1 MSAQHAAS
9 ARESPS
15 IGDNFGFSL
24 ETTIQLVC
32 FRALMKT
39 TDSFASLMEES
50 MASGT
55 SRAKRRLKTGD
66 VVEGTIIQISAD
78 SVFVDVGTPGDAR
91 LPKAELLDDSGELRV
106 KVGDRLKAVVMDAR
120 AEAPLLS
127 AAFGR
132 GNVDLSTLEMAKD
145 SGAPVTGRVS
155 QVVKGGV
162 EVEVA
167 QLRAFCPASQLD
179 TVHIADLEVFV
190 GQSLEFRVLEI
201 RDRGRSVV
209 LSRRSLLEEQRR
221 ELERESLERLKPGM
235 DVEGVVHALQR
246 HGALVDV
253 QGAIGFVHVSELAS
267 HRVERVEDVLKLG
280 DRIQVRVLAIEAS
293 TKGPRIKL
301 SMKALEQRAAPV
313 APPAPEEVLAGTVSR
328 VTNFGVFV
336 HTAKGEGLVPVRE
349 LGLPP
354 GSDHRRAFPAGR
366 EIKVVLLSRDPAS
379 GKMRFSMV
387 GVAGVEERQNYREFS
402 ATGARPDAPSSSFG
416 SLGDLLKGKLPAAKP
431 EPAKAPTK
439 APASNAPRR
448 R

>member
-1 MSAQHAAS
+1 
-9 ARESPS
+9 
-15 IGDNFGFSL
+15 
-24 ETTIQLVC
+24 
-32 FRALMKT
+32 MKT

-50 MASGT
+50 LASGT
-55 SRAKRRLKTGD
+55 SRAKRRLKSGD
-66 VVEGTIIQISAD
+66 VVEGTVIQISAD

-91 LPKAELLDDSGELRV
+91 LPKAELVDERGELRV

-132 GNVDLSTLEMAKD
+132 GNVDLSALEMAKE

-179 TVHIADLEVFV
+179 IVHVADLDVFV

-209 LSRRSLLEEQRR
+209 LSRRALLEVQRK
-221 ELERESLERLKPGM
+221 ELERESLERLTPGM
-235 DVEGVVHALQR
+235 DVEGVVQSIQR
-246 HGALVDV
+246 HGALVDLNGV
-253 QGAIGFVHVSELAS
+253 IGFVHVSELAS

-280 DRIQVRVLAIEAS
+280 DRVQVRVLAIEES

-301 SMKALEQRAAPV
+301 SMKALQQPAAKAAAP
-313 APPAPEEVLAGTVSR
+313 AADEVLAGTVTR
-328 VTNFGVFV
+328 VTSFGVFV
-336 HTAKGEGLVPVRE
+336 QTAKGEGLIPVRE

-354 GSDHRRAFPAGR
+354 ASDHRRAFPTGR
-366 EIKVVLLSRDPAS
+366 EIKVVLLSRDAAS

-416 SLGDLLKGKLPAAKP
+416 SLGDLLKGKLPSAKSDP
-431 EPAKAPTK
+431 PKK
-439 APASNAPRR
+439 SSGVAPRKR
-448 R
+448 